1 MNHSGKTQHAEK
13 KAAGKITVLG
23 RLGLPEDIA
32 GAALYLASDASSYVT
47 GETILVDGGLLL
59 H

>member
-1 MNHSGKTQHAEK
+1 VDTEHARRVIANEI
-13 KAAGKITVLG
+13 AMQRWGEIH
-23 RLGLPEDIA
+23 EIA

-47 GETILVDGGLLL
+47 GTVLMVDGGWTA